1 MSAPGSYLASRLTGI
16 PTVLTRP
23 PTRQQDLDEA
33 LVMSQN
39 TTRHLERPTP
49 RARAAPDN
57 AE

>member
-16 PTVLTRP
+16 PTVLTAR
-23 PTRQQDLDEA
+23 RHVSKIDEA